1 MKRTLVLLRHG
12 EAESETGSGDHA
24 RRLTKRGRE
33 QAAATGEKLARTLS
47 GNVFFLI
54 SDATRTRE
62 TFLQF
67 EQRFPQAGRTEDGR
81 LYLAGLDKIKQAAR
95 DAGLPDESGTVVV
108 VGHNPGLSMALATLS
123 GDLSGLHTADA
134 AILTV
139 DADSWQEAFEM
150 IRCWD
155 LQTVIRG

>member
-1 MKRTLVLLRHG
+1 MNRTLVLLRHG

-24 RRLTKRGRE
+24 RRLTKRGQT
-33 QAAATGEKLARTLS
+33 QATATGEKLARTIS
-47 GNVFFLI
+47 GNMYFLI
-54 SDATRTRE
+54 SDAVRARE
-62 TFLQF
+62 TFSQF
-67 EQRFPQAGRTEDGR
+67 EQRFPHAGRAEDGR
-81 LYLAGLDKIKQAAR
+81 LYLAGLDKIKLAAQ
-95 DAGLPDESGTVVV
+95 DAGVPAECETVVV
-108 VGHNPGLSMALATLS
+108 VGHNPGLSMTLATLT

-150 IRCWD
+150 NRCWD